1 LNISGIKEVLV
12 ARLQQHDLK
21 IKQERWMSLL
31 AVVRNCSPD
40 LSYKPPEEIVQNLVH
55 AAPSKLAPEIPSI
68 SAMNDEMEEDDLEES
83 LQMKRDLTEQERVSE
98 PLESSKSL
106 QDPMSMKIKHIWK
119 G

>member
-1 LNISGIKEVLV
+1 
-12 ARLQQHDLK
+12 
-21 IKQERWMSLL
+21 MSLL

-55 AAPSKLAPEIPSI
+55 AAPSKSETVVAPEIPSI